1 MVTLSYLVA
10 LLCSL
15 VLLYDRMQKELTALA
30 PSTKKIKIIAM
41 SCLLMLVLSFVV
53 WRYDLSVAV
62 WRYELTFVVFFYV
75 VMSFGFFLR
84 CWDFCFVV
92 CKLWSGRKERWSGGV
107 MVESFFLFFCGLQGV
122 G

>member
-10 LLCSL
+10 ILCSL
-15 VLLYDRMQKELTALA
+15 VLLYDPMQKELTALA

-62 WRYELTFVVFFYV
+62 WRYELTFVVFF
-75 VMSFGFFLR
+75 LR
-84 CWDFCFVV
+84 CHVFW
-92 CKLWSGRKERWSGGV
+92 
-107 MVESFFLFFCGLQGV
+107 LFFCVVGIFALSSASCGV
-122 G
+122 AERKGGVEE